1 MYFLLYIYYIMPY
14 FHKDD
19 INLLLI
25 HIPKTG
31 GSSLE
36 KYVSKKYK
44 IPLND
49 TSLFTLRKK
58 FQGVSYQHQTYN
70 SIMTYFVPKM
80 QGFYKQEDLSILT
93 IVRNPY
99 HRIVSDLFFFNYIN
113 KNNTPSQSQVF
124 DAINYKYLNQF
135 GNHDNHKRPQ
145 YQFVI
150 DEQTGKLIDKL
161 IILKT
166 ETLTKDMHQL
176 GYTDFNINVQSS
188 HINKDYMSFLNKQS
202 IQLINKAYYKDF
214 QYFGYTMVQ

>member
-1 MYFLLYIYYIMPY
+1 MPY

-36 KYVSKKYK
+36 KYFSKKYQ

-70 SIMTYFVPKM
+70 SIMTHFVPKM

-113 KNNTPSQSQVF
+113 KNSNPSQSQVF
-124 DAINYKYLNQF
+124 DAINSKYLNQF

-150 DEQTGKLIDKL
+150 DQQTGKLIDKL

-176 GYTDFNINVQSS
+176 GYTDFNIKTQSS
-188 HINKDYMSFLNKQS
+188 HINKDYMSFLNKDS
-202 IQLINKAYYKDF
+202 IQLINRAYYKDF
-214 QYFGYTMVQ
+214 QYFGYAMVQ

>member
-1 MYFLLYIYYIMPY
+1 MPY

-36 KYVSKKYK
+36 KYFSKKYK

-113 KNNTPSQSQVF
+113 KNSNPSQSQVF
-124 DAINYKYLNQF
+124 DAINYKYLN
-135 GNHDNHKRPQ
+135 
-145 YQFVI
+145 
-150 DEQTGKLIDKL
+150 
-161 IILKT
+161 
-166 ETLTKDMHQL
+166 
-176 GYTDFNINVQSS
+176 
-188 HINKDYMSFLNKQS
+188 
-202 IQLINKAYYKDF
+202 
-214 QYFGYTMVQ
+214 

>member
-1 MYFLLYIYYIMPY
+1 MPY

-36 KYVSKKYK
+36 KYFSKKYK

-150 DEQTGKLIDKL
+150 DEQTGKLIEL
-161 IILKT
+161 C
-166 ETLTKDMHQL
+166 
-176 GYTDFNINVQSS
+176 
-188 HINKDYMSFLNKQS
+188 
-202 IQLINKAYYKDF
+202 
-214 QYFGYTMVQ
+214 

>member
-1 MYFLLYIYYIMPY
+1 MPY

-36 KYVSKKYK
+36 KYFSKKYK